1 MQPVATASVQ
11 APSTRR
17 LTRLSGPDHEDSP
30 KILARVFTDVGATL
44 MISDW
49 CVQALGLALVKEG
62 FRVLPQGAANDRLLH
77 LLQIALNM
85 KSSQP
90 AEYILETHSDALKA
104 AIQHKVLNDLL
115 RTAVRRTKHGCFLGA
130 GCSEDPTE
138 EGVGGR
144 RGGYVRGYDRSVVMM
159 LCTFPAAQELSQ
171 KDVGDLM
178 GLAIR
183 HAPYLME
190 FLHPLPGA
198 QRLTEGDLDDLLL
211 KSARFHDDDSLNGK
225 HLLIQPQS

>member
-85 KSSQP
+85 KLANP
-90 AEYILETHSDALKA
+90 AAYILREHSDALKA
-104 AIQHKVLNDLL
+104 AIQHNDLNDLL
-115 RTAVRRTKHGCFLGA
+115 RTAVQRTKLRNVWGGYA
-130 GCSEDPTE
+130 VDPTAPAAD
-138 EGVGGR
+138 GL
-144 RGGYVRGYDRSVVMM
+144 RGFLESYNPSAVRT
-159 LCTFPAAQELSQ
+159 LCTFPAAQQLSPE
-171 KDVGDLM
+171 DVEGLM
-178 GLAIR
+178 ALAIR
-183 HAPYLME
+183 HDPKLMNYLC
-190 FLHPLPGA
+190 PLPGA
-198 QRLTEGDLDDLLL
+198 LQMTKGGLDDLLL
-211 KSARFHDDDSLNGK
+211 KSVGFHDEDSLRGR
-225 HLLIQPQS
+225 HLPESGS